1 MQDKLKN
8 PVNTALIILSLV
20 IVLLAFLL
28 TYLIKAAML
37 FNSKKIQTGSVEF
50 VQFVAI
56 TLLTVG
62 LFAYLWIS
70 RF

>member
-8 PVNTALIILSLV
+8 PVNTWAKNQL
-20 IVLLAFLL
+20 LLAFPL

-37 FNSKKIQTGSVEF
+37 SNSKKIQTGSVES